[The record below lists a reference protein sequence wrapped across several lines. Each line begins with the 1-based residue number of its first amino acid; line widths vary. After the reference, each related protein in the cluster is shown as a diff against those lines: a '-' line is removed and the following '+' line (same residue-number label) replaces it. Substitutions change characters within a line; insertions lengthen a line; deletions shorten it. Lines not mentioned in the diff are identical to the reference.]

1 MNDIALLE
9 QIRLLV
15 IQLENDK
22 LAVELLKPINDVLYP
37 AETTNILEP

>member
-1 MNDIALLE
+1 MNDITLLE

-15 IQLENDK
+15 IQLESDE
-22 LAVELLKPINDVLYP
+22 LVIALLKPINEVLYP